1 MEMKKSAK
9 PEVTFLIPCLNEEL
23 SLGVVIEEIQASF
36 GNRGLHFEILIA
48 DNGSTDK
55 SIEIA
60 TQLGARVISVPVRGY
75 GAALINGIKNA
86 HAKYIIM
93 GDADGS
99 YTFGDSNLMI
109 QKLRE
114 GQDLVMGDRFAGGI
128 YPGAMPFLH
137 KYLGNPVLSFI
148 GRLFFGIKI
157 RDFHCGL
164 RGFNRKS
171 IEALNLSSTG
181 MEFASEMVVQARK
194 KNLKISEVPVTLKPD
209 LRDRAPHLR
218 TWSDGWRHLRFLL
231 AQSPLWTFLIP
242 AIISLMFAVI
252 LSVLSFNGPTSTFGV
267 AVSYRTSIVAG
278 SFATITAVMAWY
290 FVMAKELLE
299 EFQIKT
305 HLRIK
310 KIMPIFFAFFI
321 IGSGIL
327 IKQYINWYQSDFGAQ
342 PLGRELL
349 ITIWGGFLL
358 VNGFISIISYFLI
371 GIIRNSNPRTFL
383 GRD

>member
-1 MEMKKSAK
+1 METKKSAK

-23 SLGVVIEEIQASF
+23 SLGVVIKEIQASF

-86 HAKYIIM
+86 HSKFIIM

-114 GQDLVMGDRFAGGI
+114 GQDLVMGDRFTGGI

-242 AIISLMFAVI
+242 AIISLMFAII

-299 EFQIKT
+299 EFHIKT

-310 KIMPIFFAFFI
+310 KIMPIFFGLFI
-321 IGSGIL
+321 TGLGIL
-327 IKQYINWYQSDFGAQ
+327 VNQYIHWYQSDFGAQ

-349 ITIWGGFLL
+349 ITIWAGFLL

-371 GIIRNSNPRTFL
+371 GIIRNSNPRSFM

>member
-1 MEMKKSAK
+1 
-9 PEVTFLIPCLNEEL
+9 
-23 SLGVVIEEIQASF
+23 
-36 GNRGLHFEILIA
+36 
-48 DNGSTDK
+48 
-55 SIEIA
+55 
-60 TQLGARVISVPVRGY
+60 
-75 GAALINGIKNA
+75 
-86 HAKYIIM
+86 
-93 GDADGS
+93 
-99 YTFGDSNLMI
+99 
-109 QKLRE
+109 
-114 GQDLVMGDRFAGGI
+114 
-128 YPGAMPFLH
+128 
-137 KYLGNPVLSFI
+137 
-148 GRLFFGIKI
+148 
-157 RDFHCGL
+157 
-164 RGFNRKS
+164 
-171 IEALNLSSTG
+171 

>member
-23 SLGVVIEEIQASF
+23 SLGVVIKEIQASF

>member
-1 MEMKKSAK
+1 METKKSAK

-23 SLGVVIEEIQASF
+23 SLGVVIKEIQTSF

-86 HAKYIIM
+86 HAQYIIM

-349 ITIWGGFLL
+349 ITIWAGYLL
-358 VNGFISIISYFLI
+358 VNSFISIISYFLI
-371 GIIRNSNPRTFL
+371 GIIRNSNPRTFM